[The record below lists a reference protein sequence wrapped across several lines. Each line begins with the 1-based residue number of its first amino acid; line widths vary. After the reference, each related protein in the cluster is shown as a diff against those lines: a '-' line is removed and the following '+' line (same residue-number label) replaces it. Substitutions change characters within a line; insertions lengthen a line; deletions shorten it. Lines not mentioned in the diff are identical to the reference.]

1 MILDVCAEKMPSRF
15 SHDFGRVCQELAKNL
30 PSHTTPVSIAALLR
44 PRDVRPDLPVFFG
57 KDREVGPAECAERLN
72 NMICTAKLCNWY
84 KIGTFE

>member
-44 PRDVRPDLPVFFG
+44 PRDVRPDLPVFFWEG
-57 KDREVGPAECAERLN
+57 SGSGSGGMRGAFKF
-72 NMICTAKLCNWY
+72 T
-84 KIGTFE
+84 

>member
-1 MILDVCAEKMPSRF
+1 MILDVCAENLPSRF
-15 SHDFGRVCQELAKNL
+15 SHDFRRVCRELAENL

-72 NMICTAKLCNWY
+72 LSGIAPRT
-84 KIGTFE
+84 